1 MAGPKWKRADQAVCP
16 SARLKARN
24 LSRHTT
30 AYPKLPAALAFVN
43 APGPRATHCKSLH
56 FAQVS
61 PVRMAVRTWVVKVS
75 ISVVVV

>member
-1 MAGPKWKRADQAVCP
+1 VCP

-30 AYPKLPAALAFVN
+30 AYPKLPAAKAFVN
-43 APGPRATHCKSLH
+43 APGRHPSHCKTLH

-75 ISVVVV
+75 ISAVVV